1 MNGLLALAAAGACTA
16 LGMSASRRLAKRCAL
31 LAAWDGA
38 LLRMEGAV
46 THSGAGLIDVL
57 KQGAGEENAVL
68 KELIRRLLEIPAAS
82 PEQLTAALPWDELL
96 SADEREILAAC
107 LRGLFSP
114 TLTQQAQAIAL
125 ARDQWAVLLRR
136 CREKREKDGKLYISL
151 GWLGGAA
158 AFILLC

>member
-1 MNGLLALAAAGACTA
+1 MNGLLALAAAGGCAA
-16 LGMSASRRLAKRCAL
+16 LGMGASRRLAKRCSL

-38 LLRMEGAV
+38 LLRMEGTV

-57 KQGAGEENAVL
+57 KQGAGEESAVL
-68 KELIRRLLEIPAAS
+68 QELIRRMEASPAAF
-82 PEQLTAALPWDELL
+82 PEALTDGLPWDDLL
-96 SADEREILAAC
+96 SADERETLAAC

-114 TLTQQAQAIAL
+114 TLTQQAQALAA
-125 ARDQWAVLLRR
+125 ARDQWAVHLRR
-136 CREKREKDGKLYISL
+136 CREKREQDGKLYVSL